1 VVEPFSNECH
11 RREQSTGG
19 VTRRSAVRLLP
30 YLFLLYI
37 IGFLDRVNVS
47 YAGLEIVR
55 DLGFSD
61 RVFGLGLGILWE
73 RSVSS

>member
-1 VVEPFSNECH
+1 
-11 RREQSTGG
+11 